1 MADIIKKM
9 KILYL
14 NYINIETHRLW
25 VQQLTDSLH
34 RELLEINAYENRF
47 DLSAIDSFCDE
58 NSVDMIF
65 VSCRNQRS
73 TVQQLLDNFR
83 TLRLPYCFLT
93 DTMRHLRPIQT
104 ILLPVSMLEEEVHKT
119 ELTQHL
125 VRFTGTNVVIL
136 QANDYGSHAEKNV
149 EKILT
154 ALKQREIEPKIH
166 KAKKDS
172 FRLNK
177 EAAECASEYSADA
190 LILTASREY
199 GLDDLL
205 FGPQERHAIMR
216 AYCPVFLLNPRADL
230 YSLCD

>member
-1 MADIIKKM
+1 M

-14 NYINIETHRLW
+14 NYLNIEQHRQW
-25 VQQLTDSLH
+25 VKELTEKLN
-34 RELLEINAYENRF
+34 REYYEITPATDNFN
-47 DLSAIDSFCDE
+47 LSEIDDFCD
-58 NSVDMIF
+58 NNGVDLLF

-73 TVQQLLDNFR
+73 AVQHLLDNFR
-83 TLRLPYCFLT
+83 SLRLPYCFIT
-93 DTMRHLRPIQT
+93 ETMRHIRPLQN
-104 ILLPVSMLEEEVHKT
+104 ILLPVSMLEEEFHKT

-125 VRFTGTNVVIL
+125 VRFTAAKVTIL

-149 EKILT
+149 NKIRT
-154 ALKQREIEPKIH
+154 ALLQRNIMPTVE

-177 EAAECASEYSADA
+177 EAAECAKDYFADA

-205 FGPQERHAIMR
+205 FGPQERYAILHS
-216 AYCPVFLLNPRADL
+216 YCPVFLLNPRADL

>member
-1 MADIIKKM
+1 M

-14 NYINIETHRLW
+14 NYLDIVEHRDW
-25 VQQLTDSLH
+25 VKQLTAQLNRDFLEVEPANSKFNLS
-34 RELLEINAYENRF
+34 ELDNY
-47 DLSAIDSFCDE
+47 CDE
-58 NSVDMIF
+58 NEVDMLF
-65 VSCRNQRS
+65 VSCRNDRS
-73 TVQQLLDNFR
+73 TVQHILDNCR

-93 DTMRHLRPIQT
+93 DTMRHIRPLQH
-104 ILLPVSMLEEEVHKT
+104 ILLPVSMLEEEIHKT

-125 VRFTGTNVVIL
+125 VRFTGTQVTIL
-136 QANDYGSHAEKNV
+136 QANDYGSHAKRNV

-154 ALKQREIEPKIH
+154 ALSQRSIQPAVY

-177 EAAECASEYSADA
+177 EASECAKDYSADA
-190 LILTASREY
+190 LLLTASREY

-205 FGPQERHAIMR
+205 FGPQERYAILHS
-216 AYCPVFLLNPRADL
+216 YCPVFLLNPRADL